1 MEAIHEAIHHSE
13 HIPQWKK
20 KEIEDIKELINSYPL
35 FGIVGVGGI
44 PAKQLQSM
52 RRVLKDLA
60 VIKVSRNTLIK
71 RALEESS
78 PEHAEMVDFLEEQS
92 ALVFTNENPFKLYKL
107 LENSKTP
114 SPIKAGAVAP
124 QDIKV
129 EKGPTGFPPGP
140 ILGDLQSAGI
150 PAAIDK
156 GSVVISQDKVVAA
169 KGEVVSQK
177 LASMLARLEI
187 YPVEVGLDLRAVFED
202 GSIFGPDVLA
212 IDEDKYFSDIS
223 MAAQQAFNLA
233 VNVAYPTSATISTLI
248 SKAVSEA
255 KNLGINAAITE
266 PEIMDIL
273 LSKAQSQMLSLASAI
288 AEKDANAVDEELS
301 SALGAAAQSAAEAV
315 APAAVE
321 EAPEEENEEEDEKES
336 EEEGMVGLGALF
348 G

>member
-1 MEAIHEAIHHSE
+1 MEAIHHSE
-13 HIPQWKK
+13 HIPQWKM
-20 KEIEDIKELINSYPL
+20 KEIEDIKELIKSYPL

-60 VIKVSRNTLIK
+60 VLKVSRNTLIQ
-71 RALEESS
+71 RALEESA
-78 PEHAEMVDFLEEQS
+78 PEYADMIDFLEEQS

-124 QDIKV
+124 QDIEV

-150 PAAIDK
+150 PASIDK

-169 KGEVVSQK
+169 KGAVVSQK

-187 YPVEVGLDLRAVFED
+187 YPVEVGLDLRAVIEE
-202 GSIFGPDVLA
+202 GSIFAPDVLA
-212 IDEDKYFSDIS
+212 IDEDKYFSDIA
-223 MAAQQAFNLA
+223 MAARQAFNLA
-233 VNVAYPTSATISTLI
+233 VNMAYPTETTISTLI
-248 SKAVSEA
+248 SKAASEA
-255 KNLGINAAITE
+255 KNLGIYAAITE
-266 PEIMDIL
+266 PELMDSL
-273 LSKAQSQMLSLASAI
+273 LSRAQSQMLSLASAV
-288 AEKDANAVDEELS
+288 ADKDAGAVDEELS
-301 SALGAAAQSAAEAV
+301 LALGAAARSAAA

-321 EAPEEENEEEDEKES
+321 ETPAEEEEAEEEEP
-336 EEEGMVGLGALF
+336 EEEGMAGLGALF